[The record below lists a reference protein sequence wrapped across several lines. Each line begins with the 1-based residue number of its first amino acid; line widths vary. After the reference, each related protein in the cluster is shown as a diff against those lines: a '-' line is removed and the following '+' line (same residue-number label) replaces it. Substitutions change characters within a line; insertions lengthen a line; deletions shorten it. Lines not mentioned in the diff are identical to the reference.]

1 MCKYQ
6 SEPMIYNSVSQY
18 LLHFTNIFSETGVT
32 AEDLEDNLY
41 AEIGVASDKT
51 ANYNFQLN
59 AKITYTK
66 ENTYEYSEDDYEV
79 MTTIT

>member
-1 MCKYQ
+1 M
-6 SEPMIYNSVSQY
+6 
-18 LLHFTNIFSETGVT
+18 T

>member
-18 LLHFTNIFSETGVT
+18 LLHFSNIFSETGVT

-41 AEIGVASDKT
+41 AEIGAASDKT
-51 ANYNFQLN
+51 ADYNFQLN
-59 AKITYTK
+59 AKITY
-66 ENTYEYSEDDYEV
+66 NAYECSEDDYEV